1 MNILILTHS
10 YPNTNNP
17 LKATFIRDQV
27 NALSRFYSITVV
39 FFRIDYSHFG
49 LIPGYSFSKEVSGNI
64 TLYKVT
70 VKKSLPGITQINSL
84 VNIYRFIVKEILAKN
99 PPDIIHGHFSYPG
112 GFLGTIIQ
120 KRKRIPNVITE
131 HTRIGAYSRSWYHKQ
146 CIKYSIRNTSS
157 MISVSN
163 FLKTEIEGVFQRPI
177 TIIPNFVDSDI
188 FKIPLTKTTHRI
200 NIGFLGAVE
209 SKNKRM
215 DVFLKSA
222 SLLDKTRFT
231 LHIGGESSLIETF
244 RKKAKEMDF
253 EDNCNFYGE
262 ISRNKI
268 ADFYSRLD
276 IFVLASDYETFG
288 IVLIEAMSCGIPVI
302 ATKCGGPQEIIT
314 QETGL
319 LVERNNPSELANAIN
334 KMSENLERYNNTSI
348 RNYAESKFGKSVF
361 LAKISDVYSATL
373 NKYFK
378 N

>member
-1 MNILILTHS
+1 MNILLLTHS
-10 YPNTNNP
+10 FPNETNP
-17 LKATFIRDQV
+17 LKATFIRDQA
-27 NALSRFYSITVV
+27 NALSRFHSITVV
-39 FFRIDYSHFG
+39 FFRIDYSHFS
-49 LIPGYSFSKEVSGNI
+49 LFPGYSFQKEVSDSI

-70 VKKSLPGITQINSL
+70 VKKSLPGITQLKYLANT
-84 VNIYRFIVKEILAKN
+84 YRFIIREILIQN
-99 PPDIIHGHFSYPG
+99 PPDIIHSHFSYPG

-146 CIKYSIRNTSS
+146 CLKYSIRNTCS

-163 FLKTEIEGVFQRPI
+163 FLKIEIEGVFQRPI
-177 TIIPNFVDSDI
+177 IIIPNFVDTEI
-188 FKIPLTKTTHRI
+188 FKIPASKSHDKI
-200 NIGFLGAVE
+200 NIGFLWAVE

-215 DVFLKSA
+215 DLFLKSV
-222 SLLDKTRFT
+222 SLLDKTKFS
-231 LHIGGESSLIETF
+231 LHIGGDSALIETF
-244 RKKAKEMDF
+244 RNKAKEIGVDAI
-253 EDNCNFYGE
+253 CKFYGE
-262 ISRNKI
+262 ISRNEI

-361 LAKISDVYSATL
+361 LAKISDLYSVTL
-373 NKYFK
+373 NKNPK